1 MAFKIK
7 DGVKVGITDVFNN
20 SGTLLVNAPTA
31 TKWTTARDLS
41 LTGDGTA
48 TLQSVDGTA
57 NVSAALTLATVNSNV
72 GTFGTQTAIP
82 VVTVN
87 AKGLVTAVSTQNIST
102 TLTISGNSGSGSVSL
117 LTQGLTISGGTGVTA
132 TASNQTVT
140 VSIGQGV
147 AVTDNV
153 TFNNLTLS
161 GNLTVNGTT
170 TTVNSV
176 VTTLDDPILTLGGDA
191 APSSNDSKDR
201 GIEFRWH
208 NGTAAKLGFFG
219 FDDSTGKFGFV
230 PDATNT
236 GEVFSGIYGGA
247 IFGSLTGST
256 SAGDNLILESTSN
269 ASKGK
274 VLIQPN
280 GGGVGVG
287 TSTPHVSAVLDL
299 TSSVGGFLPPR
310 LTTTEQNAVPTPATG
325 LFIYNTTTSSYRY
338 YSGTEWK
345 ELVFQGG
352 TNANATLTNPTVSG
366 LTLSD
371 GAIVVEGAT
380 DNNFETTLQFT
391 DPTADR
397 TITVPDITGT
407 LITTADTGSITAS
420 MLASDSVITAK
431 ILDANVTTAKLANDS
446 VTTAKILDANVTNA
460 KLAIDSVTNAK
471 ILDGTIAN
479 VKLANSTISGIAL
492 GSNLAALTIS
502 TGLTGTSYNGGTAV
516 TITIDSTVA
525 TLTGTQILSNKTI
538 QDHTLATSIGVNI
551 ANRSV
556 VQASVATTTATAV
569 DSWALATYRSAKYLV
584 QIKQGSDY
592 QLSEILV
599 IHNGTTTTMTEYG
612 ILETNANLGA
622 FSSDINSG
630 NVRLLVTMASAT
642 AATINISKE
651 VIVV

>member
-7 DGVKVGITDVFNN
+7 DGVKVGLTDVFNN

-48 TLQSVDGTA
+48 TLVSVDGTA

-147 AVTDNV
+147 ATTDNV

-176 VTTLDDPILTLGGDA
+176 VTTLSDPILTLGGA
-191 APSSNDSKDR
+191 NAPSSNDSKDR

-219 FDDSTGKFGFV
+219 FDDSTGKFGFIA
-230 PDATNT
+230 DATNT
-236 GEVFSGIYGGA
+236 SEVFSGIYGGA
-247 IFGSLTGST
+247 IFGSITGST

-269 ASKGK
+269 ATKGL
-274 VLIQPN
+274 VILQPS
-280 GGGVGVG
+280 GGNVAVG
-287 TSTPHVSAVLDL
+287 TSSPDAAALLDL
-299 TSSVGGFLPPR
+299 TSTTKGLLPPR
-310 LTTTEQNAVPTPATG
+310 VTTTQQNAIATPPAG
-325 LFIYNTTTSSYRY
+325 LIVYNTTLGAYTY
-338 YSGTEWK
+338 YNGSAWK
-345 ELVFQGG
+345 EMSIVGG
-352 TNANATLTNPTVSG
+352 ANSGASLTNPTVTG
-366 LTLSD
+366 LTLGD
-371 GAIVVEGAT
+371 GSFVVEGAT
-380 DNNFETTLQFT
+380 DNAFETTVQFT

-397 TITVPDITGT
+397 IITIPDITGT
-407 LITTADTGSITAS
+407 LITSADTGTIIAA
-420 MLASDSVITAK
+420 MLASDSVTTAK
-431 ILDANVTTAKLANDS
+431 ILDANVTNSKLATDS

-460 KLAIDSVTNAK
+460 KLA
-471 ILDGTIAN
+471 
-479 VKLANSTISGIAL
+479 NSTISGVAL
-492 GSNLAALTIS
+492 GNNLFALTIG
-502 TGLTGTSYNGGTAV
+502 TGLTGITYNGSSAV

-525 TLTGTQILSNKTI
+525 TLTGTQILSNKTL
-538 QDHTLATSIGVNI
+538 QPYTLATSIGVNI

-556 VQASVATTTATAV
+556 VQASVSSTSATAV
-569 DSWALATYRSAKYLV
+569 DTWAVATYRSAKYIA
-584 QIKQGSDY
+584 QITQGSNY

-599 IHNGTTTTMTEYG
+599 IHNGTTVTITEYG
-612 ILETNANLGA
+612 ILETNANLGEFTA
-622 FSSDINSG
+622 DISGG
-630 NVRLLVTMASAT
+630 NVRLLITMGSAT

-651 VIVV
+651 VIVI

>member
-7 DGVKVGITDVFNN
+7 DGVKVGVTDVFNN

-48 TLQSVDGTA
+48 TLLSVDGTA

-102 TLTISGNSGSGSVSL
+102 TLGINGNSGTGSVSL
-117 LTQGLTISGGTGVTA
+117 LSQSLTVSGGTGVTA
-132 TASNQTVT
+132 AASNQTIT
-140 VSIGQGV
+140 ISIGQGV
-147 AVTDNV
+147 ATTDNV

-176 VTTLDDPILTLGGDA
+176 VTTLSDPILTLGGA
-191 APSSNDSKDR
+191 NAPSSNDSKDR

-236 GEVFSGIYGGA
+236 SEVFSGIYGGA
-247 IFGSLTGST
+247 IFGSITGST
-256 SAGDNLILESTSN
+256 SAGDNLVLESTSN
-269 ASKGK
+269 ATKGL

-280 GGGVGVG
+280 GGSVAVG
-287 TSTPHVSAVLDL
+287 TSSPSASAVLDL
-299 TSSVGGFLPPR
+299 TSTTKGLLPPR
-310 LTTTEQNAVPTPATG
+310 VTTTEQNAIATPSAG
-325 LFIYNTTTSSYRY
+325 LIVYNTTLGAYTY
-338 YSGTEWK
+338 YNGSAWK
-345 ELVFQGG
+345 EMSIVGG
-352 TNANATLTNPTVSG
+352 ANSGASLANPVVTG
-366 LTLSD
+366 LTLGD
-371 GAIVVEGAT
+371 GSFVVEGSTAN
-380 DNNFETTLQFT
+380 DFETTVQFT

-397 TITVPDITGT
+397 TITIPDITGT
-407 LITTADTGSITAS
+407 LITNADTGTIVAA
-420 MLASDSVITAK
+420 MLASDSVTTVK
-431 ILDANVTTAKLANDS
+431 ILDANVTAAKLASDSVTTVKILDANVTNSKLASDS
-446 VTTAKILDANVTNA
+446 VTTAKILDGNVTNA
-460 KLAIDSVTNAK
+460 
-471 ILDGTIAN
+471 
-479 VKLANSTISGIAL
+479 KLANSTISGIAL
-492 GSNLAALTIS
+492 GNNLAALTIG
-502 TGLTGTSYNGGTAV
+502 TGLTGTSYNGSTAV

-525 TLTGTQILSNKTI
+525 TLTGTQILSNKTL
-538 QDHTLATSIGVNI
+538 QDHTLATSIGVNV

-556 VQASVATTTATAV
+556 VQASVSSTSATAV
-569 DSWALATYRSAKYLV
+569 DTWAVATYRSAKYIV
-584 QIKQGSDY
+584 QITQGSNY

-599 IHNGTTTTMTEYG
+599 IHNGTTVTTTEYG
-612 ILETNANLGA
+612 ILETNANLGEFTA
-622 FSSDINSG
+622 DISGG
-630 NVRLLVTMASAT
+630 NVRLLITMGSAT
-642 AATINISKE
+642 AATIKIVKE
-651 VIVV
+651 IILV